1 MCTTFD
7 IWTTIASFLFHG
19 KSCKTPWHGVAEP
32 KSESPRSR
40 GSKCFY
46 IQIQSPRSV
55 ASFEQDLHVLRR
67 LSALEELSGME
78 VLASDKTGTL
88 TLNQLTLDKED
99 ILAWGDS
106 TKDDVLLMASLSAK
120 WDHNDA
126 IDKAVTAAM
135 GGNVKVRI
143 ELVYGKNREG
153 EDCVGRIV
161 H

>member
-1 MCTTFD
+1 
-7 IWTTIASFLFHG
+7 
-19 KSCKTPWHGVAEP
+19 
-32 KSESPRSR
+32 
-40 GSKCFY
+40 
-46 IQIQSPRSV
+46 
-55 ASFEQDLHVLRR
+55 
-67 LSALEELSGME
+67 ME

-99 ILAWGDS
+99 ILAWGNS

-143 ELVYGKNREG
+143 ELVSEEIAREI
-153 EDCVGRIV
+153 IV
-161 H
+161 RAEPESKFENQSF